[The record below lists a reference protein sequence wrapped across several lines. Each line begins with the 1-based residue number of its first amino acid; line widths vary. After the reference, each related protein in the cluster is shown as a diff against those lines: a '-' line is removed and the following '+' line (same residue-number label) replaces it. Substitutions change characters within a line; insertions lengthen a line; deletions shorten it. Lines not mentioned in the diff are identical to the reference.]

1 VDDDL
6 DRAKAVAARAAV
18 ELVRPGTRV
27 ALGTG
32 TSAAHAV
39 RALAERFPKDPPD
52 CVASSRATEELARS
66 LGLPVRALRE
76 DDRFDLMID
85 GADEVS
91 PALDLTKGHGGALL
105 REKLLAGLAR
115 SLVIVVDPT
124 KLVERL
130 GTRARI
136 PVEVV
141 PFARAVLGRRFEHE
155 GFRVSH
161 RTVPGGRPFV
171 SDNGNEILDL
181 TPGRPIDDPA
191 AVASALRAPT
201 GVVDTGLFVGMADR
215 VLVGRADGTVENRV
229 RTPNRSR

>member
-1 VDDDL
+1 M
-6 DRAKAVAARAAV
+6 
-18 ELVRPGTRV
+18 RV

-39 RALAERFPKDPPD
+39 RELAAQFPRNPPD

-66 LGLPVRALRE
+66 LGLPIRDLRA

-91 PALDLTKGHGGALL
+91 PTLDLTKGHGGALL
-105 REKLLAGLAR
+105 REKLLARLSGT
-115 SLVIVVDPT
+115 LVIIVDPT
-124 KLVERL
+124 KLVDRL

-141 PFARAVLGRRFEHE
+141 PFARAVLGHRFSED

-161 RTVPGGRPFV
+161 RTVAGGGPFV
-171 SDNGNEILDL
+171 TDNGNEILDL
-181 TPGRPIDDPA
+181 APTRPIDEPA
-191 AVASALRAPT
+191 AVAAALRAPT
-201 GVVDTGLFVGMADR
+201 GVVETGLFVGMADR
-215 VLVGRADGTVENRV
+215 VIVGRADGTVDERL
-229 RTPNRSR
+229 RAPARPR

>member
-1 VDDDL
+1 VTDDL

-18 ELVRPGTRV
+18 ERVRPGMCV

-39 RALAERFPKDPPD
+39 RELAERFRRTPPD

-66 LGLPVRALRE
+66 LGLPVRSLRE

-91 PALDLTKGHGGALL
+91 PSLDLTKGHGGALL
-105 REKLLAGLAR
+105 REKLLAGLSK

-124 KLVERL
+124 KIVDRL

-141 PFARAVLGRRFEHE
+141 PFARPVLQRRFADE

-161 RTVPGGRPFV
+161 RTVPGGAPFV
-171 SDNGNEILDL
+171 TDNGNEILDL
-181 TPGRPIDDPA
+181 APGSPIEDA
-191 AVASALRAPT
+191 GEVASALRAPT

-215 VLVGRADGTVENRV
+215 VLIGRPDGTVDERV
-229 RTPNRSR
+229 RQPPRSR